1 VAQGDTVVATP
12 LALIGQVDGPQ
23 ELLFGKIAAVAADDS
38 GTIYVADGLS
48 SNVRAYN
55 IAGSHLGTLG
65 REGQGPGEFR
75 YLRDLVLDAEQ
86 NLHVRGAFRVSVFGK
101 SQGRP
106 FADSLR
112 RTWAIRGLDNPPN
125 TRSKADGSRYY
136 LPSYT
141 YRDFLIRG
149 FFYVVFDALGNTQ
162 DTVFVPPLPN
172 PEVSGR
178 ATYPIDERG
187 NGIGVEGVNRAPFEA
202 TPSWDITRN
211 GQVLAAAGDQYQLV
225 EVSAAGDTVRV
236 IRYDVPSMPIPA
248 RELQDSAR
256 AFRARLDSI
265 RIPLER
271 MRGMSMRARRAELPT
286 VFPQILAVQV
296 DRAGN
301 IWLRRWPRGGRTET
315 LFDVLRPSGALWS
328 TVRIPADIL
337 SDPAPWV
344 SAALVVGVVREPSTQ
359 TERVAVFGLSGW
371 PSGMRR

>member
-1 VAQGDTVVATP
+1 VAQGDTGVATP

-149 FFYVVFDALGNTQ
+149 FFMLC
-162 DTVFVPPLPN
+162 
-172 PEVSGR
+172 SMR
-178 ATYPIDERG
+178 SATHRTLYSCHLFRTLKFQGEPR
-187 NGIGVEGVNRAPFEA
+187 
-202 TPSWDITRN
+202 TPSTSAEME
-211 GQVLAAAGDQYQLV
+211 LALK
-225 EVSAAGDTVRV
+225 VSTG
-236 IRYDVPSMPIPA
+236 
-248 RELQDSAR
+248 
-256 AFRARLDSI
+256 
-265 RIPLER
+265 
-271 MRGMSMRARRAELPT
+271 RRSKRH
-286 VFPQILAVQV
+286 
-296 DRAGN
+296 RAGTSQGMGRS
-301 IWLRRWPRGGRTET
+301 WLRRAT
-315 LFDVLRPSGALWS
+315 SIS
-328 TVRIPADIL
+328 
-337 SDPAPWV
+337 S
-344 SAALVVGVVREPSTQ
+344 
-359 TERVAVFGLSGW
+359 
-371 PSGMRR
+371 